1 MPRTPTY
8 GPRDPDAVLRA
19 ATDEPRALLRDVLG
33 ADLEAAVRR
42 EADGRDAARC
52 RQQVARSVQGC
63 HATLLREL
71 DACKR
76 RGLARKNAPFDDAA
90 DLASCFGADPK
101 GMIAKRCDRR
111 IEKRPGRFILD
122 PLRRALETRC
132 VARGVDL
139 GEILPAC
146 AAATVEEAHACL
158 ERAARCRA
166 CLAVEASDALDDG
179 VANASCASPLGS
191 LACTLDDETGFFF
204 ESSAGF
210 LGGGLA
216 GTLEVACGTPDA
228 ASGTAPCTCGLAALS
243 PVEVPGRGWACASP
257 VDGCPAGTIDCDGG
271 TSLDLAISADHD
283 VGTCTGNASCAA
295 QCATSCAASG
305 ADVWDSGCEGFCEGG
320 ASDGGACAGD
330 AQCPGGRCNGVA
342 GGGHGNVCQCQRIE
356 LTSGGSGPGGLRC
369 NLGLRLRVEAALP
382 CDGADVLLD
391 LGDRCLPLTTES
403 AQASLVD
410 QDHVPGRQLPNGSD
424 VIAGQALGCDALHA
438 GSASGLV
445 LVSAANAFD
454 VPLAGD
460 VYVLFALGCE

>member
-424 VIAGQALGCDALHA
+424 VIAGQALGC
-438 GSASGLV
+438 
-445 LVSAANAFD
+445 
-454 VPLAGD
+454 
-460 VYVLFALGCE
+460 E